1 MTNKRIAVSELDFE
15 GIRGNLKQF
24 LQGQDRF
31 KDYDYEGS
39 NMAILLDLLAYNT
52 HYNSLYTNM
61 AINEVFLD
69 SASKRR
75 SVVGIARALGYTPKG
90 RTASRVNL
98 SLTIINVP
106 NSPPLVTLP
115 RFSKFITLKDEV
127 RYTFNTVQEYSA
139 ARDAQG
145 RYIFDNIEALEG
157 TPGQMRWVV
166 TDSTRFVIPSNSVD
180 SSTLRVRVDDSA
192 AYQNF
197 EFFVEADREMK
208 IDGSSKVYFLRE
220 TFEGNT
226 ELLFGDGVFGASL
239 QAGNIVTV
247 DYLVTNGAAANDIKR
262 GFSAQTNI
270 PGTLQTLVVL
280 SSDKGGSYGGAER
293 EGIDEIR
300 HNAPNLYASQG
311 RAVTERDYEAL
322 ITEKVPTIVQCACW
336 GGEKNTPPVY
346 GKVFICAKTANNQPL
361 TYAEREYITR
371 EIIDPLKVV
380 SSVTEFVDPTY
391 IRVIPDIRVYWDP
404 NKTSSS
410 DSEIEAYSRQVVEQY
425 TRNELERFNRV
436 FRRTQVSRLIELC
449 DPGVNSAV
457 VRIRI
462 GFEITPSFNFSTNY
476 TIATGNPWV
485 QGTLSSEPFYIAN
498 AQDSIGVLRQLYVDD
513 ANGVV
518 RIYWV
523 ENGARVYYNRNAGTV
538 DYSTGT
544 LNLKSLNVYNATSAN
559 LKFYVSPVSDDV
571 AGFNHNVIVVDTHNT
586 KIQSIRDSAAM
597 REGGQ
602 FVFSSSRV

>member
-69 SASKRR
+69 SASKRS
-75 SVVGIARALGYTPKG
+75 SVVSIAAALGYTPKG

-98 SLTIINVP
+98 SLTIIDVP

>member
-69 SASKRR
+69 SASKRS
-75 SVVGIARALGYTPKG
+75 SVVSIAAALGYTPKG

-98 SLTIINVP
+98 SLTIIDVP

-544 LNLKSLNVYNATSAN
+544 LNLKSLNAYNATSAN